1 MEKHVFEIS
10 WSTLWRVFIFLI
22 LAVVMLFSR
31 QILLGLFMALV
42 ISSGLDALVDFL
54 ERRKVPRSLA
64 VIFIF
69 LLVALAI
76 AFAVYFLIPFL
87 IADIKNL
94 LANDGE
100 IFQNF
105 LDSLGSSSAAASF
118 SAAIQKFSSD
128 VFSGGYSS
136 VAFFSKLLGGVGLAA
151 AVLMSSFYLT
161 LSRDGVE
168 RFIRAVF
175 PEDAGAKALRIY
187 ARSRRKIGFWFQS
200 QILLSFIMGFLV
212 WISLLVLGVKHA
224 FVLGVVAGLL
234 EIVPFV
240 GPIFSGA
247 LAFLFA
253 LTTSATLGFYVLI
266 VFLVLQQI
274 ESHFL
279 VPLLMRKTI
288 DMHPVVVIVALLI
301 GIELGGMLGALVA
314 VPLAAVVQEVLAER
328 G

>member
-1 MEKHVFEIS
+1 MEKRVIEVS
-10 WSTLWRVFIFLI
+10 WGTLWRVFIFLI
-22 LAVVMLFSR
+22 FAVILLFSR
-31 QILLGLFMALV
+31 QILLGLFLALV

-54 ERRKVPRSLA
+54 ERRKVPRSMG

-69 LLVALAI
+69 FLVAVAI
-76 AFAVYFLIPFL
+76 AFAISFIIPFL
-87 IADIKNL
+87 IADIRNL
-94 LANDGE
+94 FASDGAV
-100 IFQNF
+100 FQGF
-105 LDSLGSSSAAASF
+105 LDKLGNSGAAESVSAALT
-118 SAAIQKFSSD
+118 KFSSEI
-128 VFSGGYSS
+128 FSGGYSS

-151 AVLMSSFYLT
+151 AILMSSFYLT

-175 PEDAGAKALRIY
+175 PDEAGAKALRIY
-187 ARSRRKIGFWFQS
+187 TRSRRKIGFWFQS

-212 WISLLVLGVKHA
+212 WIALMVLGVKHA
-224 FVLGVVAGLL
+224 FVLGVVAALF

-247 LAFLFA
+247 LAVLVA
-253 LTTSATLGFYVLI
+253 LTASATLGIYTLI

-301 GIELGGMLGALVA
+301 GIELGGLLGALVA